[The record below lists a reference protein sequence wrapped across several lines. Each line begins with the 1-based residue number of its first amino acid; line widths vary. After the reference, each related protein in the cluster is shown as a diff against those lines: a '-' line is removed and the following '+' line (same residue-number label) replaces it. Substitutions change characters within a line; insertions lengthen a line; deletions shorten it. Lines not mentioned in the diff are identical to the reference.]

1 MQFRTGG
8 AATLLVLLT
17 ATVPFVAAGP
27 AVEATE
33 SRSIL
38 ALTYP
43 EGQGT
48 KTDIVG
54 LAPRPGLLGEAD
66 VKRKEG
72 RARVQFRLAEPLPHP
87 QALGAPYTAYVLWAT
102 TPEGRVEK
110 LAELPHD
117 RAFSVEATTS
127 FPSFGLFVTA
137 EPHPGVLQPGSRT
150 IAENALRRDGRSPL
164 HSVSARVTTVDA
176 SSLPDV
182 RGTDFT
188 TPLLLLGARYA
199 VAMAREDAQARFA
212 EAELRE
218 AEIRLAALE
227 QLQLGKKKLSKQSES
242 LARDVMRLA
251 EQARSVAVDRAAQ
264 AELAAERNAAR
275 RALADAKTEA
285 ERARLEAE
293 REEERARAERERA
306 TLAQEE
312 AAAIREAQ
320 RRAEEERALA
330 LERERQAQLEAE
342 RAREAALR
350 AQQETQDLQER
361 LFQSLSAVLDTRREA
376 RGLIV
381 SLSDVLFDFNRASLK
396 PGAREKLSK
405 LAGILL
411 AYPGQFHIE
420 MEGHTDSVGTHA
432 YNERL
437 SQGRAESVRDYV
449 AGAGIPGD
457 RFTRLTGFG
466 ETRPVASN
474 DTAAGR
480 QMNRRVEIVITDL
493 DTR

>member
-1 MQFRTGG
+1 MQFFRTGG

-17 ATVPFVAAGP
+17 ATTPIAA
-27 AVEATE
+27 AEVL
-33 SRSIL
+33 S
-38 ALTYP
+38 LTYP

-66 VKRKEG
+66 VKRKDG
-72 RARVQFRLAEPLPHP
+72 RTRVQLRLTQPLPHP
-87 QALGAPYTAYVLWAT
+87 QALGAPYTAYVLWAV
-102 TPEGRVEK
+102 TPEGRTEK

-117 RAFSVEATTS
+117 RAFDVEATTS

-137 EPHPGVLQPGSRT
+137 EPHPGVLEPGPRT
-150 IAENALRRDGRSPL
+150 IAENALRRD
-164 HSVSARVTTVDA
+164 ARAGLQTVTARLATDRKT
-176 SSLPDV
+176 SLPDV

-199 VAMAREDAQARFA
+199 VAMARENTSARHA
-212 EAELRE
+212 EAELRD

-227 QLQLGKKKLSKQSES
+227 QLQLGKQKLSKESES

-251 EQARSVAVDRAAQ
+251 EQARTVALDRGARAA
-264 AELAAERNAAR
+264 LADERNAAR
-275 RALADAKTEA
+275 QALANAQGDAQQ
-285 ERARLEAE
+285 ARLQAE

-306 TLAQEE
+306 ALAQEE
-312 AAAIREAQ
+312 AAAVREAQ
-320 RRAEEERALA
+320 RRAEEETALA
-330 LERERQAQLEAE
+330 QERERQAQSEAE

-350 AQQETQDLQER
+350 AQQETADLQER

-411 AYPGQFHIE
+411 AYPGSFHIE
-420 MEGHTDSVGTHA
+420 IEGHTDSVGTHV

-437 SQGRAESVRDYV
+437 SQGRAESVRDYIQQ
-449 AGAGIPGD
+449 AGIPGE
-457 RFTRLTGFG
+457 RVTRLTGFG
-466 ETRPVASN
+466 ETQPVASN